1 MGQIHTGKKMRGNLQ
16 SRELSEAVK
25 QFQFEKKEEGSLEFE
40 IVLKKIFLFSSDSR
54 QSCDDSN

>member
-1 MGQIHTGKKMRGNLQ
+1 MRGNLQ

-54 QSCDDSN
+54 QSCDDLN